1 MNRYPHSG
9 SLEDCR
15 CDVRKAAD
23 CGRRGSGSVWSK
35 CVSEVDRD

>member
-15 CDVRKAAD
+15 CDVRKETD
-23 CGRRGSGSVWSK
+23 RGRRGSDSAWST
-35 CVSEVDRD
+35 CVSEGDRD